1 MHRLGRSDRAASRG
15 TGGKILARGLR
26 LLKRLIWPLWER
38 SYGPCARVARVLHG
52 RACFVGIT
60 GSYGKTSTKQ
70 LVAAV
75 LSADGRVHLSGVIAG
90 RHGDLERTLVTMGP
104 WHRYCV
110 EELSGYEPGSLARL
124 TSVLRPDIGVVTK
137 VGYDHHKNFR
147 SLEETAEEKAT
158 LVEVLP
164 PHGVAVL
171 NADDPLVW
179 AMRARTKARVIGC
192 GFSEEAE
199 LRAEDVSSAWP
210 ERCSFTAVHGDQR
223 VRVQTRMIGAH
234 WAFAALAALGVGLAR
249 GIPLETGARMLA
261 KAEPMYG
268 RMSCHETKDGVTFI
282 LDSYKSSYDTVAATL
297 AFLTAARA
305 RRKIFVLGH
314 MSDYKGSAS
323 SKYRDVA
330 RKALAGA
337 DEVLFVT
344 PHNSSVRKL
353 TEADGRDRL
362 KTFATVYELNS
373 YLQSRLQAGDLVV
386 LKGSER
392 PDHLKRLCLDRDQ
405 AIRCWRERCGRNK
418 FCPNCELWSSPL
430 TPVAT

>member
-1 MHRLGRSDRAASRG
+1 ML
-15 TGGKILARGLR
+15 
-26 LLKRLIWPLWER
+26 WPIWER

-75 LSADGRVHLSGVIAG
+75 LSADGPVQLSGAIAG
-90 RHGDLERTLVTMGP
+90 RPGDLERTIVTMGP

-110 EELSGYEPGSLARL
+110 EELSGYEPGALDRL
-124 TSVLRPDIGVVTK
+124 TPVLRPDIGVVTR
-137 VGYDHHKNFR
+137 VSYDHHKNFR
-147 SLEETAEEKAT
+147 SLEETAEEKAK
-158 LVEVLP
+158 LIEALP
-164 PHGVAVL
+164 PDGAAVL

-179 AMRARTKARVIGC
+179 AMRERTRARIIGC

-199 LRAEDVSSAWP
+199 LRAEDVSSVWP
-210 ERCSFTAVHGDQR
+210 ERCAFTAVHGDR
-223 VRVQTRMIGAH
+223 RIRVQTRMIGEH

-249 GIPLETGARMLA
+249 GIPLEVGARMLA

-282 LDSYKSSYDTVAATL
+282 LDCYKSSYDTVPATL

-305 RRKIFVLGH
+305 RRKVLVLGH
-314 MSDYKGSAS
+314 MSDYKGSGS
-323 SKYRDVA
+323 RKYRDVA

-337 DEVLFVT
+337 DEVLFIT

-353 TEADGRDRL
+353 TEAEGADRL
-362 KTFATVYELNS
+362 KTFDTLYELNA
-373 YLQSRLQAGDLVV
+373 YLQPRLQAGDLVV
-386 LKGSER
+386 LKGSAG
-392 PDHLKRLCLDRDQ
+392 PDHLERICLDRDR
-405 AIRCWRERCGRNK
+405 AVRCWRERCGRNT
-418 FCPNCELWSSPL
+418 FCPRCKFWRSAL
-430 TPVAT
+430 TPVAPSGAS